1 MSAIYENWERLV
13 AAVLKREELWQ
24 LFHAQSR
31 SPSVLSEASSFSSS
45 FNIGSPVNDLPF
57 DFSSLGTSSRLQNP
71 KLVLISAFSP
81 AFGVNDLD
89 HAFAEL
95 LGRGTFGSA
104 YTDAMDNGVRI
115 VVKRLTGS
123 ISEPEF
129 KHHMDIVGNVMDEN
143 VAPLRGYYCS
153 EDERLMLYDYY
164 SKGSV
169 YALLHALDVYGFGIV
184 LLELL
189 TRKSTE
195 HLPGGPKPINLV
207 KLVGSVKS
215 KEKAAKVFNADLLKH
230 PTIEEAMV
238 KVLQIG
244 IQCVSKSIKK
254 RPKIFEV
261 VKMLED
267 IARLEIEGHVHS
279 NGKLVF
285 VEGVIPTFDFEDMLR
300 ASVEVLGKGTFGTCY
315 KTKLENGNT
324 IVVKRLR
331 DVRVTFKEVQQHVE
345 GIGSMRHKNIA
356 DLRAYYFS
364 RDEKLLVHYYY
375 DEGSLFAALH
385 VIIIEWIFS
394 NFAGRTGTG
403 ERFLDWETR
412 LRIAVDAARGITH
425 IHGQDGLKLVH
436 GNIKSSNIFITEN
449 KHGTVSD
456 IGLAKLM
463 SPIRL
468 SKMPNS
474 GHCAPEVTDTRKVSQ
489 ASDVYSFG
497 VVLLELVSLV
507 EWIQSVLHDDHS
519 FLRKEWTSKVFDVEL
534 LTYRYGEEAMVQVL
548 QIALDCVANVP
559 ERRPRMPEIVKML
572 EDIARLEIEGHV
584 HSNGKLV
591 FVEGVIPT
599 FDFED
604 MLRASAEVL
613 GKGTFGTC
621 YKTKLENGNT
631 IVVKRLRD
639 VRVTFKEVQ
648 QHVEGIGSMRHK
660 NIADLRAYYFS
671 RDEKL
676 LVHYYYD
683 EGSLF
688 AALHVIIIEWIFSN
702 FAGRTGTGERFLDW
716 ETRLRIAVDAARG
729 ITHIHGQDGLKLVHG
744 NIKSSNIFITENKHG
759 TVSDIGLAKLMSPI
773 RLSKM
778 PNSGHC
784 APEVTDT
791 RKVSQASDVYS
802 FGVVLLELSVLRKE
816 WTSEFFIVDLLVDR
830 NGPVPGSHSH
840 QSVRHKEW
848 TSNVFDVELLIFPDD
863 DHSFL
868 RKEWTSKVFDV
879 ELLTYRYGEEAMV
892 QVLQIALDCVA
903 NVPERRPRM
912 PEIVKMLEELV
923 VSDHP
928 RHPTWKMY

>member
-1 MSAIYENWERLV
+1 MSAIYDNWERLV

-45 FNIGSPVNDLPF
+45 VNIGSPVNNVHF
-57 DFSSLGTSSRLQNP
+57 DFSSLGISSMLRNP
-71 KLVLISAFSP
+71 KVVLIPGFSP
-81 AFGVNDLD
+81 AFGVNDLLL
-89 HAFAEL
+89 ASAEL

-104 YTDAMDNGVRI
+104 YAAAIDNGVRI

-123 ISEPEF
+123 IPEPEF
-129 KHHMDIVGNVMDEN
+129 KRHMDIVGNVKHEN

-153 EDERLMLYDYY
+153 EHEKLMLYDYY

-169 YALLHALDVYGFGIV
+169 SALLHGQTGENRAHVDWETRLKIAIGAARGIAEIHKQNGGNLVHGNIKSSNIFLDLQHYGCVSDLGLANMTETTFMPRARCYAPEVKSTRHVSQASDVHGFGIV

-215 KEKAAKVFNADLLKH
+215 KEKAAKVFDADLLKH
-230 PTIEEAMV
+230 PTIEEGMV

-267 IARLEIEGHVHS
+267 IARLEIDGHVHS

-300 ASVEVLGKGTFGTCY
+300 ASVEVLGKGTFGTSY
-315 KTKLENGNT
+315 MARLETGNT
-324 IVVKRLR
+324 IAVKKFK
-331 DVRVTFKEVQQHVE
+331 DVRARFKEFQRHMEVT
-345 GIGSMRHKNIA
+345 GSMRHENVA
-356 DLRAYYFS
+356 ELRAYYFS
-364 RDEKLLVHYYY
+364 RDEKLLVHDYY

-394 NFAGRTGTG
+394 NFARRTGTG

-456 IGLAKLM
+456 IGLANLM
-463 SPIRL
+463 GPIRL

-474 GHCAPEVTDTRKVSQ
+474 GHCAPEVTDIRKVSQ

-497 VVLLELVSLV
+497 VVLLELVSGKHSQVNTDDGQVSLV
-507 EWIQSVLHDDHS
+507 EWIQSVL
-519 FLRKEWTSKVFDVEL
+519 RKE
-534 LTYRYGEEAMVQVL
+534 G
-548 QIALDCVANVP
+548 
-559 ERRPRMPEIVKML
+559 
-572 EDIARLEIEGHV
+572 
-584 HSNGKLV
+584 
-591 FVEGVIPT
+591 
-599 FDFED
+599 
-604 MLRASAEVL
+604 
-613 GKGTFGTC
+613 
-621 YKTKLENGNT
+621 
-631 IVVKRLRD
+631 
-639 VRVTFKEVQ
+639 
-648 QHVEGIGSMRHK
+648 
-660 NIADLRAYYFS
+660 
-671 RDEKL
+671 
-676 LVHYYYD
+676 
-683 EGSLF
+683 
-688 AALHVIIIEWIFSN
+688 
-702 FAGRTGTGERFLDW
+702 
-716 ETRLRIAVDAARG
+716 
-729 ITHIHGQDGLKLVHG
+729 
-744 NIKSSNIFITENKHG
+744 
-759 TVSDIGLAKLMSPI
+759 
-773 RLSKM
+773 
-778 PNSGHC
+778 
-784 APEVTDT
+784 
-791 RKVSQASDVYS
+791 
-802 FGVVLLELSVLRKE
+802 
-816 WTSEFFIVDLLVDR
+816 TSEFFIVDLLVDR

-840 QSVRHKEW
+840 RSVRHKEW
-848 TSNVFDVELLIFPDD
+848 TSNVFDVELLIFPDH

-879 ELLTYRYGEEAMV
+879 ELLMYRHDEEAMV

-928 RHPTWKMY
+928 RHPTWKM